1 MPISSFFGLQTT
13 LRGLLAQQR
22 ALDTTGHNIANANTP
37 GYSRQSAVLAAAPA
51 LRVPAG
57 ALQTGG
63 GADLGAGV
71 DVQAYQRVRDL
82 FLDAQYRSQSTVLGD
97 NSATAGALDRAEL
110 ALAEPSDNGLSALLG
125 KFFSA
130 WSDLANSP
138 ESPAARQALVDQA
151 TTLAG
156 AFASLDTQLDTVKS
170 DAQSQYA
177 AITGPSGDVASMA
190 SEVASLNGAIAA
202 AQQGGTTPN
211 DLLDRRDALLDKL
224 SSLARVNVV
233 DLGGGSV
240 EVDFGDAAQPLV
252 SGTTVTW
259 PQSLATPGGQLGALL
274 RVSQPGGT
282 IDSYKSDLDGVVTQ
296 LANAVNAAHSSP
308 PFFTYSAASP
318 ASTLTVNV
326 TASTVVA
333 GSGGAP
339 GANDVALAVAG
350 LRGGTAEQS
359 YSALVTRI
367 GSDLRNAQR
376 TQANAQVLVDSVDDR
391 RQSVAGV
398 SMDEEMTNLV
408 RFQRGYQA
416 SARAMTTMDDLLDTL
431 INRTGKVGL

>member
-13 LRGLLAQQR
+13 LRGLLAQQ
-22 ALDTTGHNIANANTP
+22 AAIDTTGHNIANADTP
-37 GYSRQSAVLAAAPA
+37 GYSRQVATLAAAPA
-51 LRVPAG
+51 LRIPAG

-71 DVQAYQRVRDL
+71 DVQAYQRIRDL
-82 FLDAQYRSQSTVLGD
+82 FLDSQYRSQSAVLGD

-110 ALAEPSDNGLSALLG
+110 ALAEPSDNGINALLG
-125 KFFSA
+125 KFWSA

-138 ESPAARQALVDQA
+138 ESLAARQALVDQA
-151 TTLAG
+151 GTLTG
-156 AFASLDTQLDTVKS
+156 AFASLSQQLDVVKS
-170 DAQSQYA
+170 DAQAQYGTL
-177 AITGPSGDVASMA
+177 TGPGGDVAQIA
-190 SEVASLNGAIAA
+190 NAIGSLNGAIAA
-202 AQQGGTTPN
+202 AEQTNTTPN

-224 SSLARVNVV
+224 SSLGRTNVV
-233 DLGGGSV
+233 DLGGGAI

-259 PQSLATPGGQLGALL
+259 PQALTAPGGQLGALL

-282 IDSYKSDLDGVVTQ
+282 IDSYKADLDAVAKQ
-296 LANAVNAAHSSP
+296 LADAVNSAHGSP
-308 PFFTYSAASP
+308 PFFTYNAASP
-318 ASTLTVNV
+318 AATLTVNV
-326 TASTVVA
+326 TAATVQA
-333 GSGGAP
+333 GTGGAA
-339 GANDVALAVAG
+339 GANDIAMTVAA
-350 LRGGTAEQS
+350 LRGGAADQA

-367 GSDLRNAQR
+367 GSDLQNAQR
-376 TQANAQVLVDSVDDR
+376 TEATAQTLASAVDDR

>member
-22 ALDTTGHNIANANTP
+22 AMDTTSHNIANANTA
-37 GYSRQSAVLAAAPA
+37 GYSRQTATLTAAPA
-51 LRVPAG
+51 LRLPAG

-71 DVQAYQRVRDL
+71 DVQAYQRIRDL
-82 FLDAQYRSQSTVLGD
+82 FLDAQYRSQSAVLGD
-97 NSATAGALDRAEL
+97 NSATADALDRAEL
-110 ALAEPSDNGLSALLG
+110 ALAEPGDNGINALLG
-125 KFFSA
+125 KFWSA

-138 ESPAARQALVDQA
+138 ENAAARQALVDQA

-156 AFASLDTQLDTVKS
+156 AFSSLDAQLDTVKS
-170 DAQSQYA
+170 DAQGQYA
-177 AITGPSGDVASMA
+177 ALTGPGGDVASMA
-190 SEVASLNGAIAA
+190 AEIASLNGAIAGA
-202 AQQGGTTPN
+202 EQGGTTPN
-211 DLLDRRDALLDKL
+211 DLLDRRDVLLDKL
-224 SSLARVNVV
+224 SSLARVSVV
-233 DLGGGSV
+233 DLGGGSI

-252 SGTTVTW
+252 SGSSVNW
-259 PQSLATPGGQLGALL
+259 PQSLTTPGGQLGALL

-282 IDSYKSDLDGVVTQ
+282 IDSYKADLDGVAKQ
-296 LANAVNAAHSSP
+296 LADAVNSAHGSP
-308 PFFTYSAASP
+308 PFFTYNAASP

-326 TASTVVA
+326 TASTLQA
-333 GSGGAP
+333 GNGGAP
-339 GANDVALAVAG
+339 GANDIALTVAA
-350 LRGGTAEQS
+350 LRGGAADQS

-367 GSDLRNAQR
+367 GSDLAGAQR
-376 TQANAQVLVDSVDDR
+376 TQANAQVLVGAVDDR